1 MSDARSMLGGTH
13 VQRFGVYERV
23 LHAFLMLSFLG
34 LAFTGAPLLFSESR
48 WGGRLAGFLGGYG
61 VTGKLHR
68 AFAVIMIAVFLLHLG
83 KLMRRLF
90 VDKETGL
97 LWGPESLVPQPSDAL
112 QMVQHFRWF
121 VGLGPR
127 PRFDRFTYWEK
138 FDYWAVFWGMGI
150 IGGSGLLLW
159 FPQLF
164 SRLLPGWVFNVA
176 FVVHGEEALLAV
188 VFIFTVHFF
197 NGHLRPEKYPMDTV
211 IFTGRLPLHELK
223 EERPAEYERL
233 RAEGRLDEVIVPA
246 PDPAFVTRGKIA
258 GTIAVL
264 LGLTMVGLILFAL
277 VQG

>member
-1 MSDARSMLGGTH
+1 VAEARPFAGGTY
-13 VQRFGVYERV
+13 VLRFRAFERW
-23 LHAFLMLSFLG
+23 LHGLLMLSFLG
-34 LAFTGAPLLFSESR
+34 LAFTGAPLLFSDSR
-48 WGGRLAGFLGGYG
+48 WAVRLAGLLGGYG

-68 AFAVIMIAVFLLHLG
+68 GFGALMILLFLVHLATV
-83 KLMRRLF
+83 LRRVL
-90 VDKETGL
+90 VNKETGL
-97 LWGPESLVPQPSDAL
+97 LWGPDSLVPQPGDAL

-121 VGLGPR
+121 MGLGPR

-150 IGGSGLLLW
+150 IGGSGVLLW

-164 SRLLPGWVFNVA
+164 ARVLPGWVFNVA
-176 FVVHGEEALLAV
+176 FVIHGEEALLAV

-211 IFTGRLPLHELK
+211 IFTGRVPLHELK

-233 RAEGRLDEVIVPA
+233 RAEGRLGELTVPP
-246 PDPAFVTRGKIA
+246 PDPSLVTRGRIV

-264 LGLTMVGLILFAL
+264 LGLTMVGLIVYAL
-277 VQG
+277 MRG